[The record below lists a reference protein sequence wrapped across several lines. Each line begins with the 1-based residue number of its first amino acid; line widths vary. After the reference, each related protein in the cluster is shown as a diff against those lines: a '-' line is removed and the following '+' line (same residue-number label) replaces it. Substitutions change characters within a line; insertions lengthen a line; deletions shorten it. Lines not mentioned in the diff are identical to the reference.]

1 MFLLKKSVK
10 NITLYNTEK
19 GSFGVK
25 IIVLLFLAIIFIS
38 LIKPYSA
45 FADVYGRADVSYQE
59 TTTSTAG
66 KTTETYSL
74 FQGYSLG
81 FNHAL
86 TSTIML
92 SADVRLVN
100 NNNNGKETED
110 IFPTFYLNYRPP
122 AMYYLSF
129 SYNRSENIP
138 PDGDPITTSNTN
150 ASFALPLE
158 GWPSLAL
165 SYNNSTVSDYL
176 NPHKIDN
183 VSSVASF
190 NTGYNF
196 SFLETATSLN
206 YSYTHPVTEDNV
218 AKTRSENPSHNVVA
232 NFSRSFV
239 DKKIQNIARKPKI
252 EEVIGLVLN
261 FLESN

>member
-1 MFLLKKSVK
+1 MLGRVHMQF
-10 NITLYNTEK
+10 YYWK
-19 GSFGVK
+19 G
-25 IIVLLFLAIIFIS
+25 AIIFMS

-45 FADVYGRADVSYQE
+45 FADVYGRADVSHQE

-66 KTTETYSL
+66 KTTESYSL

-122 AMYYLSF
+122 GMYYLSL

-138 PDGDPITTSNTN
+138 PYGDPITTSNTN
-150 ASFALPLE
+150 AS
-158 GWPSLAL
+158 
-165 SYNNSTVSDYL
+165 
-176 NPHKIDN
+176 
-183 VSSVASF
+183 
-190 NTGYNF
+190 
-196 SFLETATSLN
+196 
-206 YSYTHPVTEDNV
+206 
-218 AKTRSENPSHNVVA
+218 
-232 NFSRSFV
+232 
-239 DKKIQNIARKPKI
+239 
-252 EEVIGLVLN
+252 
-261 FLESN
+261 